1 MKIKIFLFF
10 FLVFS
15 IYFSFKNAV
24 GQKGAGSI
32 SNQVIQ
38 KNGIGIPRLKP
49 NDEVIR
55 HSGYTLSFNCKFKLA
70 YWVAYELTR
79 EKTFGNNERTNKF
92 IPDPDSK
99 CTTATNQD
107 YQNSGYDRGHL
118 APAGDMKWS
127 STAMAESFYYSN
139 ISPQN
144 RSFNRGIWKKLE
156 SLVRTWAEEYGDVYI
171 VTGPILMANLP
182 TIGIHHVA
190 VPEYFYK
197 VILDYTKPDI
207 KGIGFIIPNEKAF
220 EPLQYY
226 AVTIDSVEKVTGIDF
241 FPLLPD
247 DQERIIESSINLKN
261 WSWQSSSSSNTK
273 TNSPS
278 RKDDR
283 SVSVQCSG
291 ITKSGTRCK
300 RMTKSPNGKCWQHG
314 GD

>member
-1 MKIKIFLFF
+1 VKIKIFLFF
-10 FLVFS
+10 ILIYS
-15 IYFSFKNAV
+15 IFFPFNYAI
-24 GQKGAGSI
+24 GQKVAISK
-32 SNQVIQ
+32 SNQIIQ
-38 KNGIGIPRLKP
+38 NHGIEIPKLKP
-49 NDEVIR
+49 NDELIR
-55 HSGYTLSFNCKFKLA
+55 HSGYTLSFNCKSKLA

-99 CTTATNQD
+99 CSTATNED
-107 YQNSGYDRGHL
+107 YQYSGFDRGHL

-127 STAMAESFYYSN
+127 SSAMAESFYYSN
-139 ISPQN
+139 IIPQN

-156 SLVRTWAEEYGDVYI
+156 SLVRTWAEEYDDVYI
-171 VTGPILMANLP
+171 VTGPILMASHP

-190 VPEYFYK
+190 VPKYLYK

-207 KGIGFIIPNEKAF
+207 KGIGFIIPNEKTF
-220 EPLQYY
+220 ESLQYY

-247 DQERIIESSINLKN
+247 DQEKVIESSINLNN
-261 WSWQSSSSSNTK
+261 WSWQSSSSSK
-273 TNSPS
+273 TSINSPS
-278 RKDDR
+278 SKGDHL
-283 SVSVQCSG
+283 VSVQCSG